1 LSTPTK
7 PAEPPQYRLEHEPDG
22 TSWIARE
29 NLVDILERE
38 LLGPMNG
45 PAEVID
51 GVPDS
56 VYLVGRIAPFK
67 LASGV
72 DDPADAD
79 TGESDSDVGDSGD
92 AQEGQGVPVT
102 GVDDSGAGADEDSGL
117 EDTPQQRGLMIPAS
131 MGLRC
136 QIPDDLQAFTVI
148 ASWGVYESV
157 PAHEGDESRIRR
169 YKRTPVEIPKRID
182 IAALDPSVTV
192 EIPLRDKVVLR
203 VDRHDDAEN
212 HRRLV
217 EIALCND
224 REAPRKIPV
233 DAWLYQTKL
242 TVTTDGEPA
251 FLPVTDALTDDR
263 WERDDEVR
271 RLNLQY
277 RDRLEFAVGRT
288 CSVGWEG
295 PAGWDKPEIRAVP
308 GNRRVGKIWTTW
320 LPVSETPQVA
330 ADEIGEALLD
340 MRELAAASEDG
351 LRAGLS
357 PIAEKYGSW
366 LGGEEA
372 RANQLPDHLRDEGL
386 DAVNEARKAQRQLA
400 AGIEHLLGD
409 ADARRCFRFMNE
421 VMADQRVQSQ
431 VARRRAQH
439 PQESL
444 DEARAAVLA
453 GDRPHS
459 WRTFQLAFILMQLPL
474 LTDPAAEKRSGDLAK
489 AQMLFF
495 PTGGGKTEAYLGLA
509 AYAFAI
515 RRLQG
520 VVETPDGKL
529 DGGAGVTVLMR
540 YTLRL
545 LTAQQF
551 QRATALVCAAEMAR
565 RRDVAAWGGEPFRIG
580 LWVGTDVSPKRY
592 EEAKEQ
598 LKRSSSS
605 GGYSRLTV
613 LQFQRCPW
621 CGTPIGA
628 ANVRADDEYQRVYLY
643 CGDELGSCPFS
654 RDGSVQEGLPVLMV
668 DEEIYRLA
676 PAFVIAT
683 VDKFARLA
691 REGEAAALF
700 GYVAEKC
707 GLHGYVHADS
717 SSCKIAAGSKHPK
730 TTASRRPVSRLRPPD
745 LIIQDELHLIT
756 GALGTTVGLFEVA
769 VDALCSWRTPSA
781 LPVRPLLVASTA
793 TARNAAE
800 QVRALYGRDTT
811 IFPPQVLDVGKTFFS
826 TEQPISRKYPGRRY
840 IGLSTT
846 GVRLTTAEIRVA
858 EVLMAAGQLLIDRCG
873 DAADPYLTLV
883 GYFSAT
889 RELAGM
895 ARFVGDD
902 IQTALVKG
910 RPWSRL
916 PRRTGTDFGQLHL
929 AELTS
934 RVSSSNIT
942 GTLDQMAASF
952 DPAFDSSAGK
962 RELAAKR
969 KASMPV
975 PERPVRP
982 FDVVLAT
989 SMLQVGVDVDRL
1001 GLMLV
1006 VGQPKNTA
1014 EYIQASSRVG
1024 RQASR
1029 PGLVVALGNWARP
1042 RDLAHFEQF
1051 RYYHETFYA
1060 QVEALSVTPF
1070 SATSLDRGLDGVLVS
1085 AARVLEAVVPSG
1097 LSPEKNAGRIEDR
1110 RDVVVDVIDA
1120 LVRRIGRAATES
1132 DAERA
1137 RARLLNRLD
1146 QWVSRRKHLADLHKT
1161 LVYERFSASD
1171 EGKYD
1176 ALMMSAENARAFGGG
1191 SDVAPFVVANSM
1203 REVQPEINL
1212 LVSPIKDNLVY
1223 IEPPGAPRWE
1233 FPPAEEA
1240 TS

>member
-1 LSTPTK
+1 MTTPRT
-7 PAEPPQYRLEHEPDG
+7 PVEPPQYRLTHEPDG
-22 TSWIARE
+22 SSWTARE
-29 NLVDILERE
+29 NLADIIQRE

-45 PAEVID
+45 PEEILD
-51 GVPDS
+51 GTPDAA
-56 VYLVGRIAPFK
+56 YLIGRIAPFK
-67 LASGV
+67 LSPGAG
-72 DDPADAD
+72 DPQDAD
-79 TGESDSDVGDSGD
+79 TGEADTDVGDAGNAEASR
-92 AQEGQGVPVT
+92 GVPLT
-102 GVDDSGAGADEDSGL
+102 EVDDSGAGAGEDSEL

-136 QIPDDLQAFTVI
+136 QIPDDLESFTVT

-157 PAHEGDESRIRR
+157 PAPEGDESRIRR
-169 YKRTPVEIPKRID
+169 YKRTPVEIPKRILVAD
-182 IAALDPSVTV
+182 LAESAMI
-192 EIPLRDKVVLR
+192 EIPLKDKVVLR
-203 VDRHDDAEN
+203 IDRYDEPE
-212 HRRLV
+212 RGCRLI

-224 REAPRKIPV
+224 RVAPRKIPV

-242 TVTTDGEPA
+242 TVTADEEAA
-251 FLPVTDALTDDR
+251 FLPVSDPLLDDR
-263 WERDDEVR
+263 WEPDDELR
-271 RLNLQY
+271 RLKLQY

-288 CSVGWEG
+288 CSVDWHLPDG
-295 PAGWDKPEIRAVP
+295 ARRASKV
-308 GNRRVGKIWTTW
+308 WTTW

-330 ADEIGEALLD
+330 ADEVDALLD
-340 MRELAAASEDG
+340 MRGLAAASPDE

-357 PIAEKYGSW
+357 PIVDKYADW
-366 LGGEEA
+366 LTGEEA
-372 RANQLPDHLRDEGL
+372 RAHRLPAHLRDEGL

-400 AGIEHLLGD
+400 AGLEHVLRDTD
-409 ADARRCFRFMNE
+409 ALRCFRFMNE

-431 VARRRAQH
+431 IARRRAQH
-439 PQESL
+439 PVESI
-444 DEARAAVLA
+444 DAARKAVF
-453 GDRPHS
+453 DSTDKPHS

-474 LTDPAAEKRSGDLAK
+474 LTDPAAETRSGNLAK
-489 AQMLFF
+489 AQLLFF

-515 RRLQG
+515 RRLQRK
-520 VVETPDGKL
+520 VDTPDGKL
-529 DGGAGVTVLMR
+529 DGDAGVTVLMR

-551 QRATALVCAAEMAR
+551 QRATALVCAAEIAR
-565 RRDVAAWGGEPFRIG
+565 RRDPDTWGDEPFRIG

-598 LKRSSSS
+598 LKRAAKAGPSA
-605 GGYSRLTV
+605 RLTV

-628 ANVRADDEYQRVYLY
+628 AHVRADDEHQRIYTY
-643 CGDELGSCPFS
+643 CGDELGDCPFS
-654 RDGSVQEGLPVLMV
+654 RDGGVADGLPVLTV

-691 REGEAAALF
+691 REGEAASLF

-707 GLHGYVHADS
+707 ELHGYVHPDYAG
-717 SSCKIAAGSKHPK
+717 CKIQAGNKHPK
-730 TTASRRPVSRLRPPD
+730 TTYYRRPAGRLRPPD

-769 VDALCSWRTPSA
+769 VDALCSWHDA
-781 LPVRPLLVASTA
+781 AGKPVRPLVVASTA
-793 TARNAAE
+793 TARNAAD
-800 QVRALYGRDTT
+800 QVRALYGRDAA
-811 IFPPQVLDVGKTFFS
+811 IFPPQVLDVGHTFFS
-826 TEQPISRKYPGRRY
+826 SEQPVSREHPGRRY
-840 IGLSTT
+840 VGLSTT

-858 EVLMAAGQLLIDRCG
+858 EVLMAAGQLLIDRSG
-873 DAADPYLTLV
+873 ETADPYLTLV

-895 ARFVGDD
+895 ARYLGDD
-902 IQTALVKG
+902 IQTALARR
-910 RPWSRL
+910 RPWSLL
-916 PRRTGTDFGQLHL
+916 PARYGTDFGQLNL

-934 RVSSSNIT
+934 RVSSADIT
-942 GTLDQMAASF
+942 ATLDQMAVTF
-952 DPAFDSSAGK
+952 DPTFDSTAGK
-962 RELAAKR
+962 RELAALR
-969 KASMPV
+969 KEGKPV
-975 PERPVRP
+975 PERSARP

-1024 RQASR
+1024 RQARR
-1029 PGLVVALGNWARP
+1029 PGLVVTLGNWARP

-1051 RYYHETFYA
+1051 RHYHETFYA

-1085 AARVLEAVVPSG
+1085 AARVLTSVMPDG
-1097 LSPEKNAGRIEDR
+1097 LSPERGAGRIEGHHELVLDI
-1110 RDVVVDVIDA
+1110 VDG
-1120 LVRRIGRAATES
+1120 LVRRTRRAA
-1132 DAERA
+1132 DDGAAERA
-1137 RARLLNRLD
+1137 RQRLLNRLD
-1146 QWVSRRKHLADLHKT
+1146 QWTARRKHLADLHKT
-1161 LVYERFSASD
+1161 LVYERVTD
-1171 EGKYD
+1171 ESKYD
-1176 ALMMSAENARAFGGG
+1176 ALMMSAENARARGGG
-1191 SDVAPFVVANSM
+1191 ADAPPFVVANSM

-1223 IEPPGAPRWE
+1223 IAPPGAPRWE
-1233 FPPAEEA
+1233 FPPPEEA
-1240 TS
+1240 SS

>member
-1 LSTPTK
+1 VTTPAK

-22 TSWIARE
+22 TSWTARE
-29 NLVDILERE
+29 NLADILERE
-38 LLGPMNG
+38 LLGPLNG
-45 PAEVID
+45 PTEVID
-51 GVPDS
+51 GSPDS
-56 VYLVGRIAPFK
+56 VYLIGRIAPFK
-67 LASGV
+67 LAAGSE
-72 DDPADAD
+72 DPADAD
-79 TGESDSDVGDSGD
+79 TGQSDSDVGDSAD
-92 AQEGQGVPVT
+92 AREGQGVPVT
-102 GVDDSGAGADEDSGL
+102 AVDDSGAGADDDSGL

-136 QIPDDLQAFTVI
+136 QVPDDLESFTVI
-148 ASWGVYESV
+148 ASWGMYESV
-157 PAHEGDESRIRR
+157 PASESEEPAKGRR
-169 YKRTPVEIPKRID
+169 YKRTPVEIPRRIMLAD
-182 IAALDPSVTV
+182 LEESVTT

-203 VDRHDDAEN
+203 IDRHDDDER
-212 HRRLV
+212 HCRLI

-224 REAPRKIPV
+224 RVAPRKIPV

-242 TVTTDGEPA
+242 TVTTDGGPA
-251 FLPVTDALTDDR
+251 FLPVADALTDDR

-288 CSVGWEG
+288 CSVDWAD
-295 PAGWDKPEIRAVP
+295 PDGWDKPEVRAVT
-308 GNRRVGKIWTTW
+308 GNRRAGKIWTTW

-340 MRELAAASEDG
+340 MRELAAASEAG
-351 LRAGLS
+351 LRAGLT
-357 PIAEKYGSW
+357 PIAEQYGSW
-366 LGGEEA
+366 LTGEEA
-372 RANQLPDHLRDEGL
+372 RANQLPDHLRDEAL
-386 DAVNEARKAQRQLA
+386 DAVNEARKVQHQLA

-409 ADARRCFRFMNE
+409 SDALRCFRFMNE

-431 VARRRAQH
+431 VARRRAGR
-439 PQESL
+439 PAESL

-474 LTDPAAEKRSGDLAK
+474 LTDPAADKRSGDLAK
-489 AQMLFF
+489 AQLLFF

-515 RRLQG
+515 RRLQR
-520 VVETPDGKL
+520 TLDTADGKL
-529 DGGAGVTVLMR
+529 DGNAGVTVLMR

-551 QRATALVCAAEMAR
+551 QRATALVCAAELAR
-565 RRDVAAWGGEPFRIG
+565 RRDQDTWGAEPFRIG

-628 ANVRADDEYQRVYLY
+628 ANVRSDDEHQRVYVY
-643 CGDELGSCPFS
+643 CGDELGDCPFS
-654 RDGSVQEGLPVLMV
+654 RDGLVSEGLPVLTV

-707 GLHGYVHADS
+707 GLHGYVHPDS
-717 SSCKIAAGSKHPK
+717 SCCKIAVGSKHPK
-730 TTASRRPVSRLRPPD
+730 TTAYRRPVTRLRPPD

-769 VDALCSWRTPSA
+769 VDALCSWRTPSDQ
-781 LPVRPLLVASTA
+781 PVRPLVIASTA
-793 TARNAAE
+793 TARNAAD
-800 QVRALYGRDTT
+800 QVRALYGRGTT
-811 IFPPQVLDVGKTFFS
+811 IFPPQVLDAGKTFFS
-826 TEQPISRKYPGRRY
+826 TEQPVSREYPGRRY
-840 IGLSTT
+840 VGLSTT

-858 EVLMAAGQLLIDRCG
+858 DVLLAAGQLLLDRSG
-873 DAADPYLTLV
+873 DAADPFLTLV

-895 ARFVGDD
+895 ARYISDD
-902 IQTALVKG
+902 VQTALAKG
-910 RPWSRL
+910 HPWSLL
-916 PRRTGTDFGQLHL
+916 PRRFGTVGQLHL

-934 RVSSSNIT
+934 RVSSSDIT
-942 GTLDQMAASF
+942 GTLDQMGVSF
-952 DPAFDSSAGK
+952 DPRFDSTAARLDWSA
-962 RELAAKR
+962 RR
-969 KASMPV
+969 KAGEKAPA
-975 PERPVRP
+975 RPVRP
-982 FDVVLAT
+982 YDVVLAT

-1051 RYYHETFYA
+1051 RHYHETFYA

-1085 AARVLEAVVPSG
+1085 AARVLEAVVPNG
-1097 LSPEKNAGRIEDR
+1097 LSPEKNAGRVEDR
-1110 RDVVVDVIDA
+1110 RDVVVEMIDA
-1120 LVRRIGRAATES
+1120 LVRRVGRAATES
-1132 DAERA
+1132 DAGRA

-1146 QWVSRRKHLADLHKT
+1146 HWVFRRKHLADQHKT
-1161 LVYERFSASD
+1161 LVYERFAAS
-1171 EGKYD
+1171 EAGTYD
-1176 ALMMSAENARAFGGG
+1176 ALIISAENARAFGNG

-1212 LVSPIKDNLVY
+1212 LVSPITDNLIYV
-1223 IEPPGAPRWE
+1223 EPPGAPRWE
-1233 FPPAEEA
+1233 FPPAEES